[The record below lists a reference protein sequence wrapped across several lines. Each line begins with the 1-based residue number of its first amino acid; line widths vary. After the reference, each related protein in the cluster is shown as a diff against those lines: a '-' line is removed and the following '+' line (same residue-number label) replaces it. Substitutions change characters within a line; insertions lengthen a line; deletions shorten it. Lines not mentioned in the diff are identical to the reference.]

1 MHVHHRLGACND
13 LFPIG
18 PRCARWCS
26 APKQP
31 TEESTIRGS
40 RLDRHSTGSAA
51 CPCTRVRRWRPLDAR
66 GLFKVKCQRGGHLYG
81 LGRIVV
87 MQSETF
93 LGGKE
98 PRHVGL
104 PADEVHNRA
113 GRVADGD
120 DA

>member
-1 MHVHHRLGACND
+1 
-13 LFPIG
+13 
-18 PRCARWCS
+18 
-26 APKQP
+26 
-31 TEESTIRGS
+31 
-40 RLDRHSTGSAA
+40 
-51 CPCTRVRRWRPLDAR
+51 
-66 GLFKVKCQRGGHLYG
+66 
-81 LGRIVV
+81 